1 MTSNPIL
8 RDGELDSD
16 ETVESAV
23 PNDSA
28 IPEQE
33 PTIKHADSP
42 IAPAA
47 PKKPRAPRKKKAA
60 PATEEPSFN
69 APRAA
74 HDEPSRQASSE
85 SPIVEVIAEAMSEV
99 APAAEAES
107 LARLV
112 SYERKHA
119 PKSAAP
125 QHSSPSPILHA
136 DSGSYPD
143 SNSHS
148 ESRIARMSSRFRT
161 LYRAFRPTEKLLFTI
176 VLIALIGSA
185 FSLLETVNDRYS
197 VELPAKGGSYAEGVV
212 GYARFINP
220 LLGYTDADKDMI
232 SLIYSGLLKPTPEGK
247 LVADLAKSWTVSD
260 DGLTYDFI
268 LKDGLTFH
276 DGQPL
281 TTDDVEF
288 TVQKAQDPL
297 IKSPRAE
304 NWAGVAMEKVSPTE
318 IRFTLKKP
326 YSPFLEN
333 MTLGILPK
341 HIWASID
348 RDAFDVN
355 TYNREP
361 VGSGPFKIKKAYR
374 NDTGIYE
381 HYDLVPFDNYSL
393 GAPYISRFTVRF
405 YKGEDEALGAYK
417 DGSVD
422 ALGGISPDDAN
433 KLKAEDYSL
442 ISTPLP
448 RVFGLFF
455 NQSSAPVLVNKEV
468 RQALS
473 ASVNRLSIIDS
484 ILQGWGEMSKG
495 AIPRSLSA
503 DDEIAPEST
512 ARAAAAGVQP
522 LASTDMRSDITG
534 TSTETDAINDQY
546 IAAGK
551 KILTDKGWKQNASGI
566 FEKTTGSG
574 KSAGVQTLAF
584 TISTSNV
591 PELKRSA
598 EILRDIWTK
607 LGADVK
613 VEIFEPSDLTQ
624 KVIRPRKYDSLLFGN
639 VVGRDLDLYPFW
651 HSSQRND
658 PGLNIALY
666 TNIKA
671 DKALETI
678 RTTSDEAKKTDAYK
692 AFETEIQNDIPAVF
706 LYSPDYIYATSKDI
720 HDLEISNIT
729 APSERFMSVSKWY
742 METDK
747 VWKIFAK

>member
-1 MTSNPIL
+1 MTSNPIQ
-8 RDGELDSD
+8 RDGEFNSD
-16 ETVESAV
+16 ESIGPAI
-23 PNDSA
+23 PADPA
-28 IPEQE
+28 IPE
-33 PTIKHADSP
+33 S
-42 IAPAA
+42 AA
-47 PKKPRAPRKKKAA
+47 PKKPRAPRKKKASALANSEEALIIA
-60 PATEEPSFN
+60 PAP
-69 APRAA
+69 A
-74 HDEPSRQASSE
+74 SE
-85 SPIVEVIAEAMSEV
+85 SPIVEVVAEAMSEL
-99 APAAEAES
+99 APAAEEES
-107 LARLV
+107 LTKLI
-112 SYERKHA
+112 SYERKHGA
-119 PKSAAP
+119 NNEAAK
-125 QHSSPSPILHA
+125 HASPSQISHTNLNA
-136 DSGSYPD
+136 NSGSYPD
-143 SNSHS
+143 SNPRS
-148 ESRIARMSSRFRT
+148 ESRIARLSNKFRT
-161 LYRAFRPTEKLLFTI
+161 LYRAFRPTEKLIFTI

-185 FSLLETVNDRYS
+185 FSLLETVNDKYS
-197 VELPAKGGSYAEGVV
+197 VELPSKGGSYTEGVV

-247 LVADLAKSWTVSD
+247 LVADLAQSWTVSD

-281 TTDDVEF
+281 TTDDIEF
-288 TVQKAQDPL
+288 TIQKAQDPL
-297 IKSPRAE
+297 VKSPRAE
-304 NWAGVAMEKVSPTE
+304 NWAGVAIEKVSPTE
-318 IRFTLKKP
+318 IKFTLKKP
-326 YSPFLEN
+326 YAPFLEN

-341 HIWASID
+341 HIWTNIED
-348 RDAFDVN
+348 DAFDIN

-361 VGSGPFKIKKAYR
+361 IGSGPYKIKKAYR

-381 HYDLVPFDNYSL
+381 HYDLVPFEKYSL
-393 GAPYISRFTVRF
+393 GAPYISRFTVKF
-405 YKGEDEALGAYK
+405 YKGEDEALTAYSDGA
-417 DGSVD
+417 VD
-422 ALGGISPDDAN
+422 SLGGISPDDAN

-455 NQSSAPVLVNKEV
+455 NQSNNPVLVNKEV
-468 RQALS
+468 RQALN
-473 ASVNRLSIIDS
+473 ASVNRLSIIDQ

-503 DDEIAPEST
+503 DDEIAPEHTAST
-512 ARAAAAGVQP
+512 ATDARGDAA
-522 LASTDMRSDITG
+522 G
-534 TSTETDAINDQY
+534 TSTQTEAINDQY
-546 IAAGK
+546 IAAGR
-551 KILTDKGWKQNASGI
+551 KILMDKGWEPNADGI

-574 KSAGVQTLAF
+574 KSASVQTLAF

-591 PELKRSA
+591 PELKQSA
-598 EILRDIWTK
+598 EILKDIWTK
-607 LGADVK
+607 LGANVK

-678 RTTSDEAKKTDAYK
+678 RTTSDEEKKTDAYK
-692 AFETEIQNDIPAVF
+692 AFETEIQNDVPAVF

-720 HDLEISNIT
+720 HNLEISNIT
-729 APSERFMSVSKWY
+729 TPSERFMNVSKWY
-742 METDK
+742 VETDK

>member
-1 MTSNPIL
+1 LTSNPIQ
-8 RDGELDSD
+8 DGEINLD
-16 ETVESAV
+16 ESAENAM
-23 PNDSA
+23 PPAEPSQQYPAQRD
-28 IPEQE
+28 PEQDQAFE
-33 PTIKHADSP
+33 HPSAPVADR
-42 IAPAA
+42 
-47 PKKPRAPRKKKAA
+47 KPRSPRKKKMAPTSVPASVNSEPIIGAVAGAMAA
-60 PATEEPSFN
+60 
-69 APRAA
+69 
-74 HDEPSRQASSE
+74 
-85 SPIVEVIAEAMSEV
+85 V
-99 APAAEAES
+99 APAAEIESIAQSFSSASPDSSVSKAES
-107 LARLV
+107 RTARL
-112 SYERKHA
+112 
-119 PKSAAP
+119 
-125 QHSSPSPILHA
+125 
-136 DSGSYPD
+136 
-143 SNSHS
+143 SNK
-148 ESRIARMSSRFRT
+148 FRT
-161 LYRAFRPTEKLLFTI
+161 LYRAFRPTEKLIFT
-176 VLIALIGSA
+176 VALVALIFSA
-185 FSLLETVNDRYS
+185 FSLLEAVNDRYS
-197 VELPAKGGSYAEGVV
+197 VELPAKGGSYTEGVV

-220 LLGYTDADKDMI
+220 ILGYTDADKDMI

-297 IKSPRAE
+297 VKSPRAE
-304 NWAGVAMEKVSPTE
+304 NWAGVTMEKVSPAE
-318 IRFTLKKP
+318 IKFTLKKP

-341 HIWASID
+341 HIWTNIED
-348 RDAFDVN
+348 DAFDIN

-361 VGSGPFKIKKAYR
+361 IGSGPYKIKKAYR

-393 GAPYISRFTVRF
+393 GAPYISRFTVKF
-405 YKGEDEALGAYK
+405 YKGEGEALTAYSDGA
-417 DGSVD
+417 VD
-422 ALGGISPDDAN
+422 ALGGISPDDAS
-433 KLKAEDYSL
+433 KLRSENYSL
-442 ISTPLP
+442 ISAPLP

-455 NQSSAPVLVNKEV
+455 NQSNNPVLVNKEV

-473 ASVNRLSIIDS
+473 ASVNRLSIIDT
-484 ILQGWGEMSKG
+484 ILQGWGEMAKS

-503 DDEIAPEST
+503 DDQIAPENTVNATGTDST
-512 ARAAAAGVQP
+512 AAP
-522 LASTDMRSDITG
+522 NASADIQSDSSASG
-534 TSTETDAINDQY
+534 TSASPATGDINDQY

-551 KILTDKGWKQNASGI
+551 KILTDKGWKQNADGI
-566 FEKTTGSG
+566 FEKQTKSGKTTGT
-574 KSAGVQTLAF
+574 QTLAF

-591 PELKRSA
+591 PELKQSA

-607 LGADVK
+607 LGANVK

-671 DKALETI
+671 DKALETM
-678 RTTSDEAKKTDAYK
+678 RTTSDEGKKMDAYK
-692 AFETEIQNDIPAVF
+692 AFETEIQSDIPAVF
-706 LYSPDYIYATSKDI
+706 LYSPDYIYATSKNI
-720 HDLEISNIT
+720 HNLEISNIT
-729 APSERFMSVSKWY
+729 APSERFMSVNKWY
-742 METDK
+742 VETDK